1 MRKRVEL
8 QEKTGGISK
17 TVAILVVIIVVLAA
31 IAAVE
36 PFLIPAREV
45 TVTRTFTTTVGA
57 AQTITQT
64 ITVEKTVPGVV
75 KDVVWENIQKR
86 GTIIVGTSPDWPP
99 FEFLDP
105 KTGKL
110 IGFEVELMELIAERL
125 GLKVDWRTMDFATI
139 IVAVE
144 HKDIDLGVSGF
155 SVTPERLEVVQY
167 TLYHTIT
174 ESQLIML
181 KDKAEKLGITQL
193 EKLEQVADYKLIV
206 GTGSGTTQEA
216 ELMDLVK
223 RGVISSDAARSY
235 DDFGV
240 ALEDLKLGRIDALYA
255 ETPITTWWI
264 MTEETPL
271 VVIFSE
277 PYWPVAFIAHKDSDE
292 LVSKINGALSE
303 LIVEGKVVELYK
315 KWTSPPS

>member
-1 MRKRVEL
+1 MRKRGKL
-8 QEKTGGISK
+8 QKKSK
-17 TVAILVVIIVVLAA
+17 GVSAIVATLIIVIVILA
-31 IAAVE
+31 IVAAVE
-36 PFLIPAREV
+36 PFMLPAREV
-45 TVTRTFTTTVGA
+45 THTTTVGTA
-57 AQTITQT
+57 VTTTQT
-64 ITVEKTVPGVV
+64 VTAERTVTWVV
-75 KDVVWENIQKR
+75 KDEVWENVRKR

-105 KTGKL
+105 ETGKL
-110 IGFEVELMELIAERL
+110 TGFEVELMELIAERL
-125 GLKVDWRTMDFATI
+125 GLSVEWKTMDFATI

-167 TLYHTIT
+167 TLYHTVT

-181 KDKAEKLGITQL
+181 KDKAEKLGITKL
-193 EKLEQVADYKLIV
+193 EKIEKAADYKLVI

-223 RGVISSDAARSY
+223 RGVLPPEQARSY
-235 DDFGV
+235 DDFMV

-255 ETPITTWWI
+255 ETPITTWWL

-271 VVIFSE
+271 VVVFSK

-292 LVSKINGALSE
+292 LVSKINGVLAE
-303 LIVEGKVVELYK
+303 LIVEGKVAELYE
-315 KWTSPPS
+315 KWTAPR

>member
-1 MRKRVEL
+1 MPKGGSRKSVIS
-8 QEKTGGISK
+8 GISR
-17 TVAILVVIIVVLAA
+17 TVAILVVVIIILAA
-31 IAAVE
+31 VAAVE
-36 PFLIPAREV
+36 PFLIRPQAIVQTV
-45 TVTRTFTTTVGA
+45 TVERTVT
-57 AQTITQT
+57 
-64 ITVEKTVPGVV
+64 EVV

-86 GTIIVGTSPDWPP
+86 KTIIVGTSPDWPP

-105 KTGKL
+105 KTGQL
-110 IGFEVELMELIAERL
+110 TGFEVELIELIAARL
-125 GLKVDWRTMDFATI
+125 GLKVEWKTMDFATI
-139 IVAVE
+139 IVAVQ

-181 KDKAEKLGITQL
+181 KDKAEKLGITKL
-193 EKLEQVADYKLIV
+193 DKLEQIRDYKLIV

-223 RGVISSDAARSY
+223 RGVIPADAARSY
-235 DDFGV
+235 DDFSV

-255 ETPITTWWI
+255 ETPVTTWWI

-271 VVIFSE
+271 IEVFTK

-292 LVSKINGALSE
+292 LVSKINGVLSE
-303 LIVEGKVVELYK
+303 LIVEGKVAELYK
-315 KWTSPPS
+315 KWTTPQAT

>member
-1 MRKRVEL
+1 MHGGVCSQKHV
-8 QEKTGGISK
+8 KGISK
-17 TVAILVVIIVVLAA
+17 TTTILIVIIIILVAVAV
-31 IAAVE
+31 VE
-36 PFLIPAREV
+36 PLLLSQP
-45 TVTRTFTTTVGA
+45 TA
-57 AQTITQT
+57 AQTVTVERT
-64 ITVEKTVPGVV
+64 ITGTVAQTVTIEKTVTEAV

-105 KTGKL
+105 QTGQL
-110 IGFEVELMELIAERL
+110 TGFEVELMELIAERL
-125 GLKVDWRTMDFATI
+125 GLKVEWKTMDFATI

-167 TLYHTIT
+167 TLYHTVT

-181 KDKAEKLGITQL
+181 KDKAEKLGITRL
-193 EKLEQVADYKLIV
+193 DKLEQVKDYKLVV

-223 RGVISSDAARSY
+223 RGVIPTESARSY

-271 VVIFSE
+271 VVVFTK
-277 PYWPVAFIAHKDSDE
+277 PYWPVAFIAHRDSDE
-292 LVSKINGALSE
+292 LVSKINGVLSE
-303 LIVEGKVVELYK
+303 LIVEGRVAELYK
-315 KWTSPPS
+315 KWTTPQAT

>member
-1 MRKRVEL
+1 MYSRKSI
-8 QEKTGGISK
+8 KGISRVFALL
-17 TVAILVVIIVVLAA
+17 VAIIVILVAVVA
-31 IAAVE
+31 IE
-36 PFLIPAREV
+36 QFLISAREI
-45 TVTRTFTTTVGA
+45 TVTRTYTTTVGA

-64 ITVEKTVPGVV
+64 VTIEKTVTGVAR
-75 KDVVWENIQKR
+75 DVVWENVQKR

-105 KTGKL
+105 QTGKL
-110 IGFEVELMELIAERL
+110 TGFEVELMELIAERL

-181 KDKAEKLGITQL
+181 KDKAEKLGITRL
-193 EKLEQVADYKLIV
+193 EKLEQVADYKLVV

-223 RGVISSDAARSY
+223 RGVISSGAARSY

-255 ETPITTWWI
+255 ETPVTTWWI

-271 VVIFSE
+271 VVVFSK

-292 LVSKINGALSE
+292 LVSKINGVLAE
-303 LIVEGKVVELYK
+303 LIVEGKVTELYK
-315 KWTSPPS
+315 KWTTPPS